1 MDALVLV
8 LAGPLSIEMGAFFIM
23 TNLKQKLLDTGY
35 FINNEWLEKYLALV
49 VDVPVSFSYTEKHHV
64 IPASCSKLLGKRSAD
79 DSKSNLV
86 NLTFVDHCRAH
97 FYLYHCTKGKLKKAM
112 AVAYVTMTGD
122 WSKLKAELTED
133 EYTLLAAARAELK
146 NNSGSHWSTDDV
158 AYLKENYNKQTI
170 EELAA
175 ALSKTKKAVG
185 NQITRLSLSERN
197 WTEDQLLFLHANWS
211 TMTATEIAK
220 QLNKT
225 KSAINHKAYRLNLP
239 AKIK

>member
-1 MDALVLV
+1 M
-8 LAGPLSIEMGAFFIM
+8 I
-23 TNLKQKLLDTGY
+23 NLKQKLLDTGY
-35 FINNEWLEKYLALV
+35 FIDNEWLEKYLTLV

-133 EYTLLAAARAELK
+133 EYTLLAVARAELK
-146 NNSGSHWSTDDV
+146 NNSGSHWSTDDI

-170 EELAA
+170 EDLAA

-197 WTEDQLLFLHANWS
+197 WTEDQLLFLQANWS